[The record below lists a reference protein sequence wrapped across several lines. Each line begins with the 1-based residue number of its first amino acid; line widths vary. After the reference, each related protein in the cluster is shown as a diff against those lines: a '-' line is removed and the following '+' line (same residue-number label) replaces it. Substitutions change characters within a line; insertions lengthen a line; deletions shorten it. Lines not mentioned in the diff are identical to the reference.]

1 MAFYIDCTTMKI
13 KTTGDWPRDLD
24 TSTPLLTAATD
35 PISFFVTIN
44 LETKFYTIEFLTKL
58 GEENTNQSSEL
69 ATTTWTF
76 DASTKINVCAARDGT
91 TNACTVSNFIV
102 YAEYYNNAY
111 SLGYASASD
120 RIIFLGRYF
129 QLINLAVIDSFF
141 PLIDGPLTSL
151 SNGINGANTGYFG
164 IIYADNRNNN
174 LIGDK
179 AESPTASTLPV
190 WDSSV
195 I

>member
-120 RIIFLGRYF
+120 P
-129 QLINLAVIDSFF
+129 VIDSFF

-179 AESPTASTLPV
+179 AQSPTASTLPV